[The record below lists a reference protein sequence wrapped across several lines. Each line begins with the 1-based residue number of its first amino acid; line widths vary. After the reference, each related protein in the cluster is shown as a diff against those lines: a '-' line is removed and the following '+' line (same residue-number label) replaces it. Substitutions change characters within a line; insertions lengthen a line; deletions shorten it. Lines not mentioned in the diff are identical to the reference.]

1 MPRISSFY
9 GIVIAMYYRE
19 HGLPHFH
26 ALYGDHEASI
36 AIETL
41 KVLRG
46 DLPPR
51 ALRLV
56 KQWASMH
63 QQELLRDWNLAEQGE
78 VLESI
83 DALP

>member
-1 MPRISSFY
+1 VPRISSFY
-9 GIVIAMYYRE
+9 GIVIAMYYRD
-19 HGLPHFH
+19 HGVPHSH

-41 KVLRG
+41 KILRG

-56 KQWASMH
+56 KQWASIH
-63 QQELLRDWNLAEQGE
+63 REELLQDWNLAAKGE
-78 VLESI
+78 ALESI